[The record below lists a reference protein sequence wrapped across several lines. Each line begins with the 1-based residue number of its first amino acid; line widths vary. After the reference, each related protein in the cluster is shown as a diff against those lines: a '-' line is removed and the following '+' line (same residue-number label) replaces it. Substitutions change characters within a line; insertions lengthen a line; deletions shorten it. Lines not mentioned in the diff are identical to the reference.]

1 MEYLYKWSWFI
12 KERFNPLLYTGMG
25 VIFLGAHYSL
35 YLNFIDKEVF
45 LSLSTV
51 FYLMPIALATLLFF
65 FKLRLLDE
73 VKDRES
79 DILHH
84 PERPLPRKLLSEGE
98 VTQSAFIIM
107 VVEIFLFSLYGFPAF
122 LGALVVVGYSL
133 VMYKEFFIK
142 DWLRSHL
149 TTYAVTHTFV
159 VVFLSLAIFVAL
171 FGGSFRGI
179 PKEIFYFCFAS
190 WFVFNIFEFGRKTF
204 ATSEEQVGVDSYS
217 KIFGKF
223 GAVLLVLAMAGLGNL
238 LIGEST
244 SLFVIKTLFM
254 GSILL
259 VIFGLLYVTSD
270 NLNSAKIY
278 RILTSVYI
286 IFVYGVVIFFQ

>member
-1 MEYLYKWSWFI
+1 
-12 KERFNPLLYTGMG
+12 MG